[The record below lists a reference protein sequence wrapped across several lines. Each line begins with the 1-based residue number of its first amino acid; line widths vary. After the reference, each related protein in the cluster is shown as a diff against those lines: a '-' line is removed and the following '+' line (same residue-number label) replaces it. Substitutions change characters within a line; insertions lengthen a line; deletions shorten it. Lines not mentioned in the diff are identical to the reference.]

1 MIERHTE
8 TDPMLRRFERNQLV
22 AAACLAVGALAVSR
36 RLDVLAGV
44 ICGAALMAF
53 SYRAIKG
60 GVELLMP
67 RDGRGGTPAVAGGV
81 ELAPATTSRTETGS
95 REVEARHRPSARRW
109 ALAAR
114 FVGRYALLALA
125 AYVMLAYL
133 HAHPVGVLL
142 GAASPVIAVAV
153 EAARFVRASS
163 RPGHSQ

>member
-8 TDPMLRRFERNQLV
+8 TDPMLRRFERNQFV
-22 AAACLAVGALAVSR
+22 AAVSLAVGALAVSR
-36 RLDVLAGV
+36 RLDILVGV

-67 RDGRGGTPAVAGGV
+67 TGGRTGAAAASGTAGPA
-81 ELAPATTSRTETGS
+81 EATANPTGIGS
-95 REVEARHRPSARRW
+95 GEIKGQRAARRW

-133 HAHPVGVLL
+133 HAHPVGLLL

-153 EAARFVRASS
+153 EAARFVRTSS
-163 RPGHSQ
+163 RPGHTR